1 MKQLKQW
8 KRMEKY
14 WISGILV
21 GAFVLLLLGI
31 HTPVMAA
38 SSQPGPIKTMPV
50 ITTISPPSPATGE
63 LSKLATKD
71 MEAIGDPT
79 ILAETIAGEGI
90 TISNVKWSGSPYS
103 GGIFTGGEKIVGFES
118 GIILS
123 TMDIAS
129 LGKPA
134 RPGTVRASGQDIAKT
149 SELPAVLE
157 FDFVPDGSILT
168 FEYVVSSKAN
178 KISVSRESSN
188 AFGFFVNGV
197 NYAPNGGLI
206 DIRSNGVSQVLKC
219 EAEVF
224 PGTVNHLKL
233 VIGGIGANSA
243 DTAVFIKAN
252 SVTTSSFDIYLSPQN
267 FVTPVGNQA
276 DIECRV
282 KKGSAPIK
290 DALVFI
296 EIVEGPNQ
304 DKSSGFLST
313 DDDGKVKWA
322 YTTGDS
328 GVDKIKVTVTYN
340 NEKGTKSTYNA
351 WVDLEVT
358 GDCNSLIAKVLCEN
372 NISSKKAQLTF
383 YLNNQEVCRQDINST
398 IVAIC
403 DLLTP
408 AKDGDDIKVE
418 AAVSI
423 LPSNDQSKWLNGII
437 EKSSKVEDKIPPQCI
452 AKDITVKLD
461 ASGRARIS
469 PQDVDNGSWD
479 NCGIAK
485 MEVFPDTFTCDDAGK
500 EISVTLT
507 VTDTSDN
514 ESTCPA
520 KVTVVDSI
528 PPEPRCKDITV
539 QLDASGQAR
548 ISPQDVDNGSWDN
561 CGIAK
566 MEVYPDTFTCDNIGP
581 NDVTFIVI
589 DTSGNP
595 PSICPATVTVVD
607 LIPPE
612 ARCKDITVYLDASG
626 QVSITPSDVDDGST
640 DNCGIAKMEVYP
652 DTFTC
657 DNIGCNLVTFIVIDT
672 SGNPPS
678 ICLPTVTVVDLIPPE
693 ARCKDITV
701 QLDASGQVSI
711 TPSDV
716 DDGSTDNCGIAEMK
730 VSPDTFTCDNIGPNE
745 VTLTVTD
752 TSGNQ
757 STCTAT
763 VTVNDTE
770 APVPPLPLPPI
781 IVPNDPTECSAIVPW
796 DPPAFTDNCE
806 VTEVTC
812 TYPDGTPFD
821 PSKPLPAECEDS
833 AKGTLIT
840 CIAKDS
846 SGNPASWSRLVIV
859 LDKEPPM
866 VSHCVDDISTSA
878 KDKKDGRCGAYVSW
892 DPPRFID
899 NCNDVTVTVIAVYP
913 DDSTPH
919 SVAPGDF
926 FPLPPGECE
935 GKYQIIYTGKDKCGN
950 ETKCSF
956 WITVRDEEPPKIVT
970 PCPDDIVV
978 NNDPGQ
984 CGAVVTWPLPIF
996 EDNCGDLT
1004 VTCNY
1009 NPGDFFPIPPGK
1021 CEGKYLVTCTATDKC
1036 GNKAECSFWITV
1048 REVEPPKI
1056 TIDPPLKPKYFSTDK
1071 LDFCYTVTDNCDPN
1085 PEVTVL
1091 LSNNGGA
1098 PVDITA
1104 PSCIPID
1111 LSKLVG
1117 HNVITIIA
1125 KDYCG
1130 NTSKDSVKFYVVLRL
1145 VGDQI
1150 VIKDEIQKLPNGTAF
1165 DAFIKFPAPYDA
1177 LTIYRAVAD
1186 GAPARSINRDWTEH
1200 MAICRFRRGDVTEF
1214 PVDDYFEVTGSFKY
1228 NGIDLEF
1235 FGADYIYRVL
1245 PPPRTPTSSPRSS
1258 TSLKPSKE

>member
-21 GAFVLLLLGI
+21 GAFFLLLLGI
-31 HTPVMAA
+31 HPPVMAA

-63 LSKLATKD
+63 LSNLAAKD

-123 TMDIAS
+123 TRDIAS

-149 SELPAVLE
+149 SEQPAILE

-206 DIRSNGVSQVLKC
+206 DIQPNGVSQVLKC

-252 SVTTSSFDIYLSPQN
+252 SITTSSFDIYLSPQN
-267 FVTPVGNQA
+267 FVTPVVNQA

-290 DALVFI
+290 DALVVI
-296 EIVEGPNQ
+296 KIVEGPNGPNGEGPG
-304 DKSSGFLST
+304 KSSGNLFT
-313 DDDGKVKWA
+313 DEEGKVKWA
-322 YTTGDS
+322 YTTRGS
-328 GVDKIKVTVTYN
+328 GVDKIEVTVYYN
-340 NEKGTKSTYNA
+340 NETGTKSTYNA

-372 NISSKKAQLTF
+372 SSKKAQLTF
-383 YLNNQEVCRQDINST
+383 YLNNQEVCRKDIEDST
-398 IVAIC
+398 IVATC

-408 AKDGDDIKVE
+408 AKDGDEIKVE

-423 LPSNDQSKWLNGII
+423 LPSSDQSKWLNGLI
-437 EKSSKVEDKIPPQCI
+437 EKSSKVEDKIPPHCI
-452 AKDITVKLD
+452 AKDI
-461 ASGRARIS
+461 I
-469 PQDVDNGSWD
+469 
-479 NCGIAK
+479 
-485 MEVFPDTFTCDDAGK
+485 
-500 EISVTLT
+500 
-507 VTDTSDN
+507 
-514 ESTCPA
+514 
-520 KVTVVDSI
+520 
-528 PPEPRCKDITV
+528 V

-548 ISPQDVDNGSWDN
+548 ISPEDVDN
-561 CGIAK
+561 
-566 MEVYPDTFTCDNIGP
+566 
-581 NDVTFIVI
+581 
-589 DTSGNP
+589 
-595 PSICPATVTVVD
+595 
-607 LIPPE
+607 
-612 ARCKDITVYLDASG
+612 
-626 QVSITPSDVDDGST
+626 GST
-640 DNCGIAKMEVYP
+640 DNCGIAKMEVSP

-657 DNIGCNLVTFIVIDT
+657 DEIGKEIPVTLTVIDT
-672 SGNPPS
+672 SGNQS
-678 ICLPTVTVVDLIPPE
+678 TCTATVLVVDTIPPE
-693 ARCKDITV
+693 ARCKDNIIV
-701 QLDASGQVSI
+701 QLDASGQARI

-716 DDGSTDNCGIAEMK
+716 DNGSTDNCGIAKME
-730 VSPDTFTCDNIGPNE
+730 VSPDTFTCADAGKEIP

-757 STCTAT
+757 STCTAKVT
-763 VTVNDTE
+763 VVDSIPPEAKCKDIITVQLDASGQARISPEDVDNGSTDNCGIAEMRVSPDTFTCDEIGKEIPVTLTVIDTSGNQSTCTAPVLVNDTE
-770 APVPPLPLPPI
+770 APVPPPPLPPI
-781 IVPNDPTECSAIVPW
+781 IVPNDPTKCSAIVPW

-806 VTEVTC
+806 VREVTC

-846 SGNPASWSRLVIV
+846 SGNPSPPWRRLVTV

-866 VSHCVDDISTSA
+866 VSHCVEDIHTSA
-878 KDKKDGRCGAYVSW
+878 KDKKDGQCGAYVSW
-892 DPPRFID
+892 EPPRFID
-899 NCNDVTVTVIAVYP
+899 NCSDVTVTVNAVYP
-913 DDSTPH
+913 DGLTH

-926 FPLPPGECE
+926 FPIPPGECE
-935 GKYQIIYTGKDKCGN
+935 GKYQIIYTGKDKCEN

-1004 VTCNY
+1004 VTVNAVY
-1009 NPGDFFPIPPGK
+1009 PDGSIHNVAPGDFFPIPPGK
-1021 CEGKYLVTCTATDKC
+1021 CEGKYLVTYTATDKC
-1036 GNKAECSFWITV
+1036 GNETKCSFWITV

-1125 KDYCG
+1125 KDDCG
-1130 NTSKDSVKFYVVLRL
+1130 NTSTDSVKFYVVLRL